1 MAARNMR
8 ALTFKLQGE
17 RPTPTLLAVNI
28 NSGPAARFLPKQ
40 FNENSTMTT
49 MNTVGFGKTDVENVL
64 AKMNDTQL
72 NKLAFGAI
80 ELDATGKI
88 LKYNAVEGA
97 ITGRDPKAVIGK
109 SFFTE
114 VAPCTNRP
122 EFKGVFDAGVRS
134 QNLNTMFEYMFDHQ
148 MKPTKVKIHMKR
160 AISGDTYWVF
170 VKRV

>member
-1 MAARNMR
+1 MNTA
-8 ALTFKLQGE
+8 
-17 RPTPTLLAVNI
+17 
-28 NSGPAARFLPKQ
+28 
-40 FNENSTMTT
+40 T
-49 MNTVGFGKTDVENVL
+49 MNTMAFGKADVENVL
-64 AKMNDTQL
+64 SKMNDAQL

-80 ELDATGKI
+80 ELDAAGKI
-88 LKYNAVEGA
+88 LKYNAVEGE

-122 EFKGVFDAGVRS
+122 EFKGVFDAGVRAK
-134 QNLNTMFEYMFDHQ
+134 NLNTMFEYVFDHQ

-170 VKRV
+170 VKRI

>member
-1 MAARNMR
+1 MTAA
-8 ALTFKLQGE
+8 
-17 RPTPTLLAVNI
+17 
-28 NSGPAARFLPKQ
+28 
-40 FNENSTMTT
+40 T
-49 MNTVGFGKTDVENVL
+49 MNTVGFGKSDVENVL
-64 AKMNDTQL
+64 SKMNDAQL
-72 NKLAFGAI
+72 NNLAFGAI

-122 EFKGVFDAGVRS
+122 EFKGVFDAGVRAN
-134 QNLNTMFEYMFDHQ
+134 NLNTLFEYVFDHQ

-160 AISGDTYWVF
+160 AISGNTYWVF

>member
-1 MAARNMR
+1 
-8 ALTFKLQGE
+8 
-17 RPTPTLLAVNI
+17 
-28 NSGPAARFLPKQ
+28 
-40 FNENSTMTT
+40 MTSAN
-49 MNTVGFGKTDVENVL
+49 MNTVAFGKSDVENVL
-64 AKMNDTQL
+64 SKMNDGQL

-80 ELDATGKI
+80 EIDAAGKI

-97 ITGRDPKAVIGK
+97 ITGRDPSAVIGK

-122 EFKGVFDAGVRS
+122 EFKGVFDAGVRAKS
-134 QNLNTMFEYMFDHQ
+134 LNTMFEYVFDHQ

-160 AISGDTYWVF
+160 AISGDTYWIF

>member
-1 MAARNMR
+1 M
-8 ALTFKLQGE
+8 
-17 RPTPTLLAVNI
+17 TLA
-28 NSGPAARFLPKQ
+28 
-40 FNENSTMTT
+40 T
-49 MNTVGFGKTDVENVL
+49 MNTVAFGKTDVENVL
-64 AKMNDTQL
+64 SKMNDAQL

-80 ELDATGKI
+80 ELDAAGKI

-122 EFKGVFDAGVRS
+122 EFKGVFDAGVRAK
-134 QNLNTMFEYMFDHQ
+134 NLNTMFEYVFDHQ